1 MNMLTLVNKE
11 KLEELR
17 NKARQHDT
25 LKIYTD
31 DKIRELEASNNA
43 LREENQNYRD
53 ALRLMF
59 SHFDYEKQQQHYN
72 SLANFIKK
80 MQTKISDIAKK
91 YKLD

>member
-1 MNMLTLVNKE
+1 MRFTIIKQTTLD
-11 KLEELR
+11 ELKA
-17 NKARQHDT
+17 KARQHDT

-31 DKIRELEASNNA
+31 DKIRELEAQNSK

-53 ALRLMF
+53 ALRLIF
-59 SHFDYEKQQQHYN
+59 SHFNYEKQQQNYN

-80 MQTKISDIAKK
+80 INTKITEISKK

>member
-1 MNMLTLVNKE
+1 MFTIIKKTE
-11 KLEELR
+11 LEELR
-17 NKARQHDT
+17 SKARKHDT

-31 DKIRELEASNNA
+31 DKIRELESHNKA

-59 SHFDYEKQQQHYN
+59 SHFNYEKQQQNYN

-80 MQTKISDIAKK
+80 MDTKIKDLAKK
-91 YKLD
+91 YNLD

>member
-1 MNMLTLVNKE
+1 MFTIIKKTE
-11 KLEELR
+11 LEELR
-17 NKARQHDT
+17 SKARKHDT

-31 DKIRELEASNNA
+31 DKIRELESHNKT

-59 SHFDYEKQQQHYN
+59 SHFNYEKQQQNYN

-80 MQTKISDIAKK
+80 MDTKIKDLARK
-91 YKLD
+91 YNLD

>member
-1 MNMLTLVNKE
+1 MFTIIKKTE
-11 KLEELR
+11 LEELR
-17 NKARQHDT
+17 SKARKHDT

-31 DKIRELEASNNA
+31 DKIRELESHNKA

-59 SHFDYEKQQQHYN
+59 SHFNYEKQQQNYN

-80 MQTKISDIAKK
+80 MDTKIKDLARK
-91 YKLD
+91 YNLD

>member
-1 MNMLTLVNKE
+1 MIALVNKQ
-11 KLEELR
+11 KLEELQV
-17 NKARQHDT
+17 KARQHDT

-31 DKIRELEASNNA
+31 DKIKELESRNQA

-53 ALRLMF
+53 ALRLII
-59 SHFDYEKQQQHYN
+59 SHFTYEKQQQHYN

-80 MQTKISDIAKK
+80 INTKITEIAKK